1 MKTIP
6 SDINEVQIPIAAI
19 TGTNGKT
26 TTSRMVAH
34 IWKLSGKTVGLTTT
48 DGIYIDGSMT
58 FEGDTT
64 GPRSAKMVLNN
75 PLVEVAVLETAR
87 GGLLRSGIGYKYCN
101 VGACLNVTADHLGLA
116 GINSLEDL
124 AKIKRMVVESA
135 RDTAVLN
142 ADDIECQKMP
152 PFITASNIL
161 YVTME
166 QDNQLVK
173 EHIRLGGGAVVL
185 EKHLNGA
192 MIVIH
197 DKNQEKQVLYASL
210 IPATINGLAMHN
222 VQNAMFAVA
231 ICYSMGMSLENIKNG
246 LLTFKTDFSQVPG
259 RLNIYDEYS
268 FKVLMDY
275 AHNPAAL
282 KVIGELAQKME
293 VKGKRTLFL
302 SAPGDRRDEDIMEF
316 GVIAAKYFDNYIIK
330 QDDELRGRNSGDVAK
345 LLKQSLI
352 DNGIKD
358 ENIIVILDEVA
369 GIDYALQNAVD
380 GDLVVLLA
388 DKIKRSWDQVIN
400 FKQVAATKKPDISD
414 TRLMGPSIYFND
426 TGAVLDIIL
435 FGKDIEYIPEII
447 KLWEIELKRVMYAL
461 NLLEY
466 KTGIR
471 IYSQGFKYAV
481 SFPPDLLNCGMSIL
495 CQVWASV
502 YNKYINGEFD
512 PLQKILDTIE
522 PEIRQELNLKYREIC
537 KEASKRSLNVFLN
550 KSNICIGSGKYGFR
564 ANINNISLKD
574 IPWDDI
580 KEVPSVLV
588 TGTNGKTTTV
598 RMTAYI
604 ASLIGK
610 TVGYCSTDWV
620 MIGDKVVEEG
630 DLSGPAGSLEV
641 MTNPDVE
648 IAVLEVARGGLVRRG
663 IIANYV
669 KGSTVVNISE
679 DHMGQDGIENLSSMA
694 ETKSLVYKAVE
705 NSGYSIINL
714 DDKEIGKIVDKVQG
728 RKIFITKRTLSEISP
743 YIKDTEH
750 ICFIKDNAFYWKTL
764 EHEFMIATFADTPI
778 TVNGKALHN
787 IENAMNAICLSYVLG
802 FTWEEIAKGLK
813 TYENTAQNNRG
824 RTNVF
829 RYSGG
834 TIILDFAHNPSAIG
848 AILDMGRTYLG
859 DNSKL
864 YMLLGN
870 TGDRVELTDGIC
882 QKAIDYNVDV
892 VLIKELPQYL
902 RGAKLGELTQKIE
915 TTLLKKGMKKD
926 QLIMIG
932 SEEEALAYTFKAL
945 KLGDVCV
952 FLCHSSTAKIL
963 EELNNRTELI

>member
-1 MKTIP
+1 MKTI
-6 SDINEVQIPIAAI
+6 SNDINEVQIPIAAI
-19 TGTNGKT
+19 TGTNGRT

-34 IWKLSGKTVGLTTT
+34 MWKLTGKIVGLTTT
-48 DGIYIDGSMT
+48 DGIYVDGSMT

-64 GPRSAKMVLNN
+64 GPRSAKMVLEN

-101 VGACLNVTADHLGLA
+101 VGACLNVTADHLGLG

-124 AKIKRMVVESA
+124 AKIKRIVVESA

-142 ADDIECQKMP
+142 ADDIECIKMP
-152 PFITASNIL
+152 SFITASNIL
-161 YVTME
+161 YVTLTE
-166 QDNQLVK
+166 DNQIVK
-173 EHIRLGGGAVVL
+173 EHIRLGGSAVVL
-185 EKHLNGA
+185 EKHQNGS
-192 MIVIH
+192 MIVIY
-197 DKNQEKQVLYASL
+197 DKNQAKQVLFASL

-259 RLNIYDEYS
+259 RLNIYDEYP

-282 KVIGELAQKME
+282 KVIGELAQRME

-302 SAPGDRRDEDIMEF
+302 SAPGDRRDEDIIEF
-316 GVIAAKYFDNYIIK
+316 GAIASAYFDNYIIK
-330 QDDELRGRNSGDVAK
+330 QDDGLRGRNSGDVPK

-352 DNGIKD
+352 DNGVKE
-358 ENIIVILDEVA
+358 ENIVVILDEVA
-369 GIDYALQNAVD
+369 GVDYALRNALD

-388 DKIKRSWDQVIN
+388 DKIKRSWDQVVN
-400 FKQVAATKKPDISD
+400 FKQVLSTKKPDVSD
-414 TRLMGPSIYFND
+414 TRLMGPNIYFYD
-426 TGAVLDIIL
+426 TGAVLDVL
-435 FGKDIEYIPEII
+435 LYGKDIEHIPEII
-447 KLWEIELKRVMYAL
+447 KLWEIELKRVMTAL
-461 NLLEY
+461 NLIEY

-471 IYSQGFKYAV
+471 IYSRGFKYAV
-481 SFPPDLLNCGMSIL
+481 SFPPDLLNYGMSVL
-495 CQVWASV
+495 CQIWASV
-502 YNKYINGEFD
+502 YNKYINGEFE

-550 KSNICIGSGKYGFR
+550 NSNICIGSGKYGFR
-564 ANINNISLKD
+564 ADINNISLKD
-574 IPWDDI
+574 IPWDNI
-580 KEVPSVLV
+580 KEVPAVLV

-604 ASLIGK
+604 AGLTGK

-620 MIGDKVVEEG
+620 MIGDEVVEEG

-641 MTNPDVE
+641 MTNPNVE

-669 KGSTVVNISE
+669 KGSTVINISE

-694 ETKSLVYKAVE
+694 ETKSLVYNAVKKD
-705 NSGYSIINL
+705 GYSIINL
-714 DDKEIGKIVDKVQG
+714 DDKEIGKFVDKVMG
-728 RKIFITKRTLSEISP
+728 KKIFITKRTLSEISL
-743 YIKDTEH
+743 YIKDAEH
-750 ICFIKDNAFYWKTL
+750 ICFIKDNAFYWKTRDQ
-764 EHEFMIATFADTPI
+764 EFMIATFSDTPI

-802 FTWEEIAKGLK
+802 FTWDDIAKGLK

-829 RYSGG
+829 RYNDG

-848 AILDMGRTYLG
+848 AILSMGRTYLG

-870 TGDRVELTDGIC
+870 TGNRVDLTDGLC
-882 QKAIDYNVDV
+882 QKAIDHKVDV
-892 VLIKELPQYL
+892 VLIKEMLKYL
-902 RGAKLGELTQKIE
+902 RGAKPGELSQKIE
-915 TTLLKKGMKKD
+915 TTLLEKGMKKD

-932 SEEEALAYTFKAL
+932 DEKQALEYTFNTL
-945 KLGDVCV
+945 KSGDVCV
-952 FLCHSSTAKIL
+952 FLCHSNTAKIL
-963 EELNNRTELI
+963 EELNKRTELI